1 MRRSAGKGRGLMAA
15 AIAVGMGLAGLA
27 GARPA
32 AAQDCSTVAPY
43 VFVLF
48 DTSGSMNWAPPCSQA
63 ELDAGFCSW
72 RCDSSDCWVPKQAD
86 DPASKFFQ
94 VKQALYDVLANTT
107 GVQVG
112 FATFNQDGLSVRGKH
127 WRYQAGTGGV
137 SIPGWGP
144 FPSPG
149 SEEVLGLTWNCD
161 TGSGD
166 NEIGCYA
173 ASPAD
178 LVDPW
183 ELARVRRVPKAGVSL
198 TTAMTF
204 FIRQS
209 ATTYKVTYTPRSGS
223 LGGLVQMTVAVLRCN
238 NASCSTTTSLGA
250 PTLTFTPIDE
260 FLSWDVGDGS
270 VLSRSNPQLSYF
282 LSSAASDSSAGNSC
296 SGWDPNTDS
305 TADLNSAGYRLRW
318 PTDSSD
324 SRGLSF
330 TLGDVIPQDWRSDH
344 RSTVQQRLS
353 PNGIAS
359 PAAPDFRISSYLQ
372 DRPAGAET
380 FLRLKDANQRPLIA
394 SGASPLGASINSFR
408 KWWSGC
414 TTGLC
419 STGWASVAQA
429 QDPDWA
435 CRRQYLLVLSDGD
448 DTCSGL
454 DACAQVSDL
463 SSYYGIKTYA
473 VGLGAG
479 GSLSA
484 PGNKLTCIAAAGG
497 TSAPYTPHLRQDLE
511 DTLNAIFTSIKT
523 GI

>member
-1 MRRSAGKGRGLMAA
+1 MRRSAGEGRGLMAA
-15 AIAVGMGLAGLA
+15 AIAVGMGIAGLA

-43 VFVLF
+43 VFILF

-63 ELDAGFCSW
+63 EVDAGFCAW
-72 RCDSSDCWVPKQAD
+72 RCDQYDCWVPKQAD
-86 DPASKFFQ
+86 DPAAKFFQ

-112 FATFNQDGLSVRGKH
+112 FASFNQDSLNVRGKH

-149 SEEVLGLTWNCD
+149 SEEVLGPTWSCD

-178 LVDPW
+178 LVDAW
-183 ELARVRRVPKAGVSL
+183 ELARVRRLPKAGVSL
-198 TTAMTF
+198 TTAMTV

-223 LGGLVQMTVAVLRCN
+223 LGGTIQMTVAVLRCN

-250 PTLTFTPIDE
+250 PTVTFTPVDE
-260 FLSWDVGDGS
+260 FLSWDIGDGS

-282 LSSAASDSSAGNSC
+282 TQGTASDASAANSC
-296 SGWDPNTDS
+296 AGWEPNTDS
-305 TADLNSAGYRLRW
+305 TADTSSGYDLKW
-318 PTDSSD
+318 PTTSD
-324 SRGLSF
+324 SRGTYFSF
-330 TLGDVIPQDWRSDH
+330 GDLIPQDWLNPHNTDVLARMA
-344 RSTVQQRLS
+344 
-353 PNGIAS
+353 PNAN

-372 DRPAGAET
+372 DRPTGAET

-394 SGASPLGASINSFR
+394 SGASPLGASLNSFR

-414 TTGLC
+414 TTGIC

-435 CRRQYLLVLSDGD
+435 CRRQYLIVLSDGD

-473 VGLGAG
+473 VGFGAAAG
-479 GSLSA
+479 IGA
-484 PGNKLTCIAAAGG
+484 PGNKLSCMAAAGG

-511 DTLNAIFTSIKT
+511 DTLNAIFTSIKA
-523 GI
+523 GN